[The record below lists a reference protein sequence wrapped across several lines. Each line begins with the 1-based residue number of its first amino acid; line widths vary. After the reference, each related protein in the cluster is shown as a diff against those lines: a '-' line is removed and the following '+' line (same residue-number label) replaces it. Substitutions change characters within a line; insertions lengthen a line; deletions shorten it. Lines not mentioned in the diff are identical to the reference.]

1 MGRVQSVQMSSN
13 GVRRRCCRRA
23 GVHPVDGIALV
34 AGNRCL
40 VKNQTTASANGIYV
54 VAAAAWAR
62 AADSSTAA
70 QLENE
75 ATYIDQGTTQ
85 AGTGWT
91 MTTPLPITVGTT
103 NLTYAQFS
111 GAGTYTAGNGLT
123 LTGNVFAVGAGTG
136 ILSTAGQVAVDTTVI
151 ATQAFVNTAVTGMAK
166 KYAGA
171 LNGSAS
177 PETITHNLNTQDI
190 TVMVHNSASPFQ
202 FVQVDWAALTAN
214 TVQITYNPALGAGW
228 RVVVVG

>member
-1 MGRVQSVQMSSN
+1 M
-13 GVRRRCCRRA
+13 
-23 GVHPVDGIALV
+23 
-34 AGNRCL
+34 
-40 VKNQTTASANGIYV
+40 

-62 AADSSTAA
+62 AADSTTAA

-103 NLTYAQFS
+103 SLTYAQFS
-111 GAGTYTAGNGLT
+111 GAGTYSAGNGLT

-190 TVMVHNSASPFQ
+190 TVMVHNSASPYQ
-202 FVQVDWAALTAN
+202 FVQVDWAALSVN